1 MQEAVVT
8 VNSLTLG
15 TDVQTACDSLTWI
28 DGVTYTSSNNTATHT
43 LTNSLGCD
51 SVVSL
56 DLTINEFNL
65 DFTESSTLF
74 TSPPFVVQFT
84 NNTPNLSNYN
94 FTWDFG
100 DSTIEQNNNASL
112 FYEYMY
118 NGLYDVTLIAEDI
131 TYGCG
136 FDTLKKEDLIYCAG
150 GPNLSILKISNNI
163 NIFPNPTNEKITI
176 SVSNYNG
183 NIKTEVY
190 DLIGHRLQ
198 TTNET
203 TISLQD
209 YARGIYLL
217 KVAYGDREEE
227 VKVIKQ

>member
-1 MQEAVVT
+1 M
-8 VNSLTLG
+8 S
-15 TDVQTACDSLTWI
+15 
-28 DGVTYTSSNNTATHT
+28 
-43 LTNSLGCD
+43 
-51 SVVSL
+51 
-56 DLTINEFNL
+56 
-65 DFTESSTLF
+65 
-74 TSPPFVVQFT
+74 
-84 NNTPNLSNYN
+84 
-94 FTWDFG
+94 
-100 DSTIEQNNNASL
+100 
-112 FYEYMY
+112 YEYLF
-118 NGLYDVTLIAEDI
+118 NGIYDVALIAEDI
-131 TYGCG
+131 TNGCG

-163 NIFPNPTNEKITI
+163 NVFQNPTNEKITI

-203 TISLQD
+203 TISLRD

-217 KVAYGDREEE
+217 KVAYGDRVDE